1 MCGEG
6 VKMGRKTNGL
16 FAAKKLIAKRRNFKI
31 RKVNLL
37 VKAKYDPLEN
47 ANQAKGI
54 ILEKTQREAKQ
65 PNSALRKSV
74 VVQLSK
80 NGKSVTAFLPGNNAS
95 KFVQEHDEVMI
106 EGIGGI
112 KGKSKGDIPGVR
124 WKVIQINGQS
134 LNALVRGKLERARK

>member
-1 MCGEG
+1 
-6 VKMGRKTNGL
+6 MGRKTNGL
-16 FAAKKLIAKRRNFKI
+16 FAAKKLISKRKNFKI
-31 RKVNLL
+31 RKVNPL

-54 ILEKTQREAKQ
+54 VLEKTQREAKQ
-65 PNSALRKSV
+65 PNSALRKCA

-95 KFVQEHDEVMI
+95 KFINEHDEVMI

-124 WKVIQINGQS
+124 WKVIQVNGQS
-134 LNALVRGKLERARK
+134 LNALIRGKLERARK